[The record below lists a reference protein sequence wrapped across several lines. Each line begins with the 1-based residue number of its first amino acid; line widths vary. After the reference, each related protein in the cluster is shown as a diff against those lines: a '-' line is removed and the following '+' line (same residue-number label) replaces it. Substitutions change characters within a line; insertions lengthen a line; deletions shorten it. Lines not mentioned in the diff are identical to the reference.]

1 MITCCYGDTIC
12 PEILSNTTIFTSSSP
27 FKVTNED
34 QSVQPH
40 QAESSNVNRKRTN
53 LFDSSADC
61 QPAHTD
67 KLLENEEDLSMFES
81 KLSNQEFR
89 KKITLELK
97 RYAKDS
103 LPSTVRAVMRF
114 LFKDKLLNIF
124 SYKGQKGKKVFY
136 TLTICSVIFDSIKLM
151 KKFNKFDTI
160 EVETPLR
167 IFISGA
173 KFRDVPKTKII
184 QAVDA

>member
-1 MITCCYGDTIC
+1 MNRTIC
-12 PEILSNTTIFTSSSP
+12 NIKYDIMSLSDKIDGLINTSEKTGYGEILTDEDTFQKEIFQILP
-27 FKVTNED
+27 I
-34 QSVQPH
+34 
-40 QAESSNVNRKRTN
+40 
-53 LFDSSADC
+53 
-61 QPAHTD
+61 
-67 KLLENEEDLSMFES
+67 ENEEDLSLFES

-89 KKITLELK
+89 KKVTLELK

-151 KKFNKFDTI
+151 KKFHKFDTI
-160 EVETPLR
+160 DVEGPLK

-173 KFRDVPKTKII
+173 KFRDVPKTKTN
-184 QAVDA
+184 QSMKD

>member
-1 MITCCYGDTIC
+1 M
-12 PEILSNTTIFTSSSP
+12 L
-27 FKVTNED
+27 
-34 QSVQPH
+34 Q
-40 QAESSNVNRKRTN
+40 
-53 LFDSSADC
+53 
-61 QPAHTD
+61 
-67 KLLENEEDLSMFES
+67 
-81 KLSNQEFR
+81 
-89 KKITLELK
+89 TLELK

-103 LPSTVRAVMRF
+103 LPSTVHAVMRF